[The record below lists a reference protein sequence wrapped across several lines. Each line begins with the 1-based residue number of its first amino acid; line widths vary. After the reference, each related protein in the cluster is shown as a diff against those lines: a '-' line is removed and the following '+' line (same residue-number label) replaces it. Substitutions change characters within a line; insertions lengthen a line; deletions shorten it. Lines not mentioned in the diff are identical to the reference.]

1 MHATNAST
9 PSTTMDIIRL
19 KISISVL
26 LVVFLPKWA
35 PSEPGG
41 GELSL
46 ERLLGMARNTHP
58 EIQGRALSPQI
69 AQETQNGLVGT
80 QDWNLSVSGESY
92 YEKPLPSPVPGTP
105 DSDLQFGL
113 AAELTKANWN
123 SGSRITLGASSG
135 YRDSSFIFDS
145 FSQFQNRIFAEYSV
159 SLMRNARGILDRLA
173 FDLAAYDID
182 IVQIESE
189 ENQEGFL
196 LELGSLFL
204 DWALLKEQVRILD
217 ARLGIAREEL
227 ERTKRMRKDNLVE
240 QVDVLRAEDS
250 VRLVSQTRLLVFAL
264 LRATKVQ
271 LATRMGDPSLLQMAP
286 KHDLYSKHEK
296 LSDELIV
303 EKIRKNVRPIQLLIV
318 AQDRLER
325 AREGFKNSEQP
336 DLTLVAGGAL
346 AEADERYDNAL
357 LVDRPEAYLVLRWS
371 KPLGNRTAKAELR
384 KADLQLMQL
393 DYRRQSVEMQLQSIA
408 FALAAQMDELE
419 NVLVLNQQQIE
430 SAARRTHE
438 ELKLYK
444 QGRGELNFVLAS

>member
-1 MHATNAST
+1 MRGLQMHPDLYACNECLNPINYNGYHS
-9 PSTTMDIIRL
+9 L
-19 KISISVL
+19 KDFDLFL

-250 VRLVSQTRLLVFAL
+250 VTPSQPDPSSRICTASCHQGP
-264 LRATKVQ
+264 T
-271 LATRMGDPSLLQMAP
+271 GDP
-286 KHDLYSKHEK
+286 H
-296 LSDELIV
+296 
-303 EKIRKNVRPIQLLIV
+303 
-318 AQDRLER
+318 
-325 AREGFKNSEQP
+325 
-336 DLTLVAGGAL
+336 GGPVPYC
-346 AEADERYDNAL
+346 RW
-357 LVDRPEAYLVLRWS
+357 LRNTTFTRS
-371 KPLGNRTAKAELR
+371 TRSFPMN
-384 KADLQLMQL
+384 
-393 DYRRQSVEMQLQSIA
+393 
-408 FALAAQMDELE
+408 
-419 NVLVLNQQQIE
+419 
-430 SAARRTHE
+430 
-438 ELKLYK
+438 
-444 QGRGELNFVLAS
+444 